1 MSYSSKSLKTKTVF
15 KNIKQQNLF
24 SKLTM
29 KRNVSILER
38 FLKVYMTLKTGV
50 MAAENWALPSQE

>member
-29 KRNVSILER
+29 IRNVSILER
-38 FLKVYMTLKTGV
+38 FLKVYVTLKTGV

>member
-1 MSYSSKSLKTKTVF
+1 MCPFIMSYSSKSLKTKTVF

-29 KRNVSILER
+29 IRNVSILER
-38 FLKVYMTLKTGV
+38 FLKVYVTLKTGV
-50 MAAENWALPSQE
+50 MAAEN